1 LSKIHFKISKK
12 AGIAH
17 HNETGEPAPAYSE
30 INLPGTFVED
40 EEAFRNFAK
49 ATISNM
55 LSIKEE
61 YLEIITEEEF
71 NAIEGSYD
79 YGNKKDLEK

>member
-1 LSKIHFKISKK
+1 MSKVHFKINKK

-17 HNETGEPAPAYSE
+17 DDETGEPAPAYSE

-40 EEAFRNFAK
+40 EEAFNSFAK

-71 NAIEGSYD
+71 NAVEGGEIENGS
-79 YGNKKDLEK
+79 N